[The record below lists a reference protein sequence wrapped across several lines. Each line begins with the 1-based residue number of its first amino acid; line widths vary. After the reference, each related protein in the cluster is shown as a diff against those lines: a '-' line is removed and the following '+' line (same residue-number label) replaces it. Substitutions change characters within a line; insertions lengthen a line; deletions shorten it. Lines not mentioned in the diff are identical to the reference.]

1 MNVFAAA
8 LDAIFDDPNMA
19 LDGWHRDG
27 TGNVTQ
33 VRLIMRNPDEVG
45 IFNDGRFVTDSTI
58 LEVRLSEI
66 PNMAPGDTVQIDGD
80 IYEIRSEPRRDAQRM
95 ILRCEAR
102 LL

>member
-27 TGNVTQ
+27 DGNFTR
-33 VRLIMRNPDEVG
+33 VRVILRNPDEVG
-45 IFNDGRFVTDSTI
+45 IFNDGRFVLDTTI
-58 LEVRLSEI
+58 LELRLSEI
-66 PNMAPGDTVQIDGD
+66 QNLAPGDTVHIDGD

-102 LL
+102 LR

>member
-8 LDAIFDDPNMA
+8 LDAIFDDPSMA

-33 VRLIMRNPDEVG
+33 VRVIMRNPDEVG
-45 IFNDGRFVTDSTI
+45 IFNDGRFVTDTTI

>member
-1 MNVFAAA
+1 MTVFAAA
-8 LDAIFDDPNMA
+8 IDAIFDDPNMA

-27 TGNVTQ
+27 EGNFTQ
-33 VRLIMRNPDEVG
+33 VRVILRNPDEIG
-45 IFNDGRFVTDSTI
+45 IFNDGRFVTDTTV
-58 LEVRLSEI
+58 LEVRLCELPS
-66 PNMAPGDTVQIDGD
+66 MAPGDTVQIEGD

>member
-1 MNVFAAA
+1 MNAFAAA

-27 TGNVTQ
+27 EGNFTR
-33 VRLIMRNPDEVG
+33 VRVILRNPDEVG
-45 IFNDGRFVTDSTI
+45 IFNDGRFVTDTTV
-58 LEVRLSEI
+58 LEVRLCEI
-66 PNMAPGDTVQIDGD
+66 ASMAPGDTVQIEAD

-102 LL
+102 QL